1 VRSIHTAEILAA
13 GSELLTPHRIDTNSL
28 HLTARL
34 NELGIEVRAKAVI
47 GDDRSD
53 LTAWLTGA
61 LQRADLVVATGGLG
75 PTDDDITREAAAE
88 VLGLPLEEDAEV
100 LRTIERRFARRNMVM
115 PPINRKQARVPRG
128 AVWLANPNGTAPGLW
143 IEHGERVLVL
153 LPGPPREMQAMF
165 EASVAPRL
173 AERTAGRR
181 LRRRVIKTT
190 GWPESQV
197 DEVAAP
203 IYRTWLEARVPIQTT
218 ILASPGQI
226 ELHLSAA
233 GEDGAA
239 IDGALDAA
247 VDVLRRTLGKIVF
260 SVDGRNLEEVVGDA
274 LRERAAR
281 ISVAES
287 CTGGLLL
294 GRLTNVPGSSAWVI
308 GGVVAYDNAVKTA
321 ELNVAEDLLAVHGA
335 VSESVAAAMAEGVR
349 ARLATEI
356 GVGVTG
362 IAGPSG
368 GTLDKPVGTVVIAV
382 AGPAVAVRTFAFVGD
397 RHMVRAQA
405 AQAALNMV
413 RIALSP
419 AS

>member
-260 SVDGRNLEEVVGDA
+260 SVDGRSLEEVVGDA

>member
-34 NELGIEVRAKAVI
+34 NELGIEVRAKAVV

-53 LTAWLTGA
+53 LTAWLAGA
-61 LQRADLVVATGGLG
+61 LQRVDLVVATGGLG

-100 LRTIERRFARRNMVM
+100 LRTIERRFARRNMAM
-115 PPINRKQARVPRG
+115 PPINRKQARVPHG

-260 SVDGRNLEEVVGDA
+260 SVDGRSLEEVVGDA

-321 ELNVAEDLLAVHGA
+321 ELNVPEDLLAAHGA
-335 VSESVAAAMAEGVR
+335 VSEPVAAAMADGVR
-349 ARLATEI
+349 ARLATEL

-368 GTLDKPVGTVVIAV
+368 GTTDKPVGTVVIAV
-382 AGPAVAVRTFAFVGD
+382 AGPAAAVRTFAFVGD

-419 AS
+419 DS